1 MKGLYL
7 PTKDDL
13 YQMQSSNANIY
24 KYLVAKNIEALIFNS
39 KDKEILKNIHKY
51 QREDPNIARGICMIK
66 PDEIPYSDVVKYD
79 IELCNY
85 LLQLKPNTIY
95 RLDNLSYFNTSTQ
108 FNQAIMVETIITLYN
123 ELNNNP
129 EYRFNYKESRL
140 LNQIFTCDSFA
151 FSTLPRKIKEML
163 VSIEPAYAINFGYL
177 DIVNKS
183 INEYATR
190 YLIDNDL
197 GLSLLKKDI
206 ITNPDKDVKRLLKT
220 IKLR

>member
-39 KDKEILKNIHKY
+39 KNKEILKNAYKY
-51 QREDPNIARGICMIK
+51 QKEDI
-66 PDEIPYSDVVKYD
+66 
-79 IELCNY
+79 
-85 LLQLKPNTIY
+85 KPNTIY
-95 RLDNLSYFNTSTQ
+95 RLDNLSYFSELTQ
-108 FNQAIMVETIITLYN
+108 FNQTIVIDTIITLYN
-123 ELNNNP
+123 ELKSNP
-129 EYRFNYKESRL
+129 EYRFNYKESIL
-140 LNQIFTCDSFA
+140 LNQIFTCDPFA
-151 FSTLPRKIKEML
+151 FSTLPKEIKEML
-163 VSIEPAYAINFGYL
+163 VSIETAYAINFGYL
-177 DIVNKS
+177 GIVNKS
-183 INEYATR
+183 INEYAAR